1 MAGGGIGTFILYDR
15 MIRLLFSKWIEPR
28 RISSLPNAYDR
39 SGEFSSEK
47 KCSCM
52 VTFSDLTVSRQ
63 PKRKSNKWKSPS
75 ESGGFC
81 FASRWSICVS
91 DDSITRNA
99 HA

>member
-28 RISSLPNAYDR
+28 PISSLPNAYDR
-39 SGEFSSEK
+39 SGE
-47 KCSCM
+47 
-52 VTFSDLTVSRQ
+52 
-63 PKRKSNKWKSPS
+63 SNKWKSPS